1 MIEGILIGLT
11 TALTFQNIF
20 MVMIGCFFG
29 TIIGMLPGLGPMT
42 AIALM
47 IPITYGFDP
56 ATGLILMA
64 GVYYGAVFGGS
75 TSSILLNAPGVP
87 GTVATSFDGYP
98 MAQQGKAGKALAIAA
113 WSSFAGGTL
122 AAIYLLFLAPSLSKV
137 SLSFRSP
144 DYFALMILGLTA
156 IAAFSSKGQFIKA
169 MMMVVLGLML
179 ASVGQDSLS
188 DITRFTFNN
197 MNLTDGI
204 SFVLVVMATFAMS
217 EALTI
222 ILKRNDPTA
231 AAKQV
236 SLTELGSIRIN
247 KEERAKML
255 KTIPRTSII
264 GFIIG
269 AFWLTLLSQIGLL
282 SFIDTFGA
290 FFGPIFGVMI
300 SDFYFIKKRTLNNKD
315 IYLMEK
321 NSAYYYSGGWHI
333 KGVYSIILGFIFA
346 ASTIWNGFSNY
357 NQSIGY
363 FNSIP
368 IEIAS
373 MIFIILG
380 SLPFIVYI
388 KFINGNKKIFL
399 TDIQIKTFFKVII
412 SAIILLTLYLLL
424 NNYENFNLRSVFFN
438 SISILTGT
446 GYVNSEYD
454 SWGSFPITLFLALMF
469 IGGCAGSTTCGIK
482 IFRIQILYSFIT
494 NQLKKIIYPKGV
506 FVIKYDQN
514 SVDDKFIASIISFI
528 YFYFVIFFILTALL
542 SLTGLDFITAISG
555 AATSISNVGPG
566 LGPIIG
572 TNGDFSY

>member
-1 MIEGILIGLT
+1 MIEGILIGLK

-122 AAIYLLFLAPSLSKV
+122 ASIYLLFLAPSLSKV

-156 IAAFSSKGQFIKA
+156 IAAFSSKGQFLKA

-197 MNLTDGI
+197 MNLSDGI

-222 ILKRNDPTA
+222 ILKRNDPSA
-231 AAKQV
+231 VSKQV
-236 SLTELGSIRIN
+236 SLTELGSIKIN
-247 KEERAKML
+247 KEERAQML
-255 KTIPRTSII
+255 KAIPRNSVI
-264 GFIIG
+264 GFLIGVLPGAGATIASFLAYGMERNFVSDEEKAKFGKGSVHGLAAPETANNAACSG
-269 AFWLTLLSQIGLL
+269 AFVPLLTLGIPGSGTTAVMLGALLGFGIQPGPRLYITNPEIFWSVIMSMYIGMVVLL
-282 SFIDTFGA
+282 ILNLPLIPYIARILAVPKNYLIPLILFFSITGIYVMSF
-290 FFGPIFGVMI
+290 
-300 SDFYFIKKRTLNNKD
+300 NNFD
-315 IYLMEK
+315 IYLMIGI
-321 NSAYYYSGGWHI
+321 AVVATFMRLYDFPMPPLILAFVLGGLMEENLRRSLLISNGSWEFLWGRPLTATIIGFTILIVGWQIYKTI
-333 KGVYSIILGFIFA
+333 K
-346 ASTIWNGFSNY
+346 
-357 NQSIGY
+357 
-363 FNSIP
+363 
-368 IEIAS
+368 
-373 MIFIILG
+373 
-380 SLPFIVYI
+380 
-388 KFINGNKKIFL
+388 NKKI
-399 TDIQIKTFFKVII
+399 
-412 SAIILLTLYLLL
+412 
-424 NNYENFNLRSVFFN
+424 
-438 SISILTGT
+438 
-446 GYVNSEYD
+446 
-454 SWGSFPITLFLALMF
+454 
-469 IGGCAGSTTCGIK
+469 
-482 IFRIQILYSFIT
+482 
-494 NQLKKIIYPKGV
+494 
-506 FVIKYDQN
+506 
-514 SVDDKFIASIISFI
+514 
-528 YFYFVIFFILTALL
+528 
-542 SLTGLDFITAISG
+542 
-555 AATSISNVGPG
+555 
-566 LGPIIG
+566 
-572 TNGDFSY
+572 